1 MNKLKPL
8 TLTQA
13 RILRESLINI
23 TLDRRYMISIDESN
37 EIHYMLS
44 QVNDI
49 IDNLLEINE
58 NHFTMDDVPF

>member
-23 TLDRRYMISIDESN
+23 TLDKRYMISIDESN